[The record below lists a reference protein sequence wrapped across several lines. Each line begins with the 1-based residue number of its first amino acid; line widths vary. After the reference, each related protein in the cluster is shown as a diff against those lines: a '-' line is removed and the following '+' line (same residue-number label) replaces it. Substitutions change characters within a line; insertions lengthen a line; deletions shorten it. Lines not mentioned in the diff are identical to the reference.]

1 MNRAIALLAAVS
13 ALTLTNAHLANAA
26 DFKGAVVYGLGG
38 KFDKSFN
45 EGIATG
51 VKRFKAETKQ
61 TVAEFEISTEAQRT
75 QAIDRAIRGGASEV
89 IVAGFDM
96 AAAIT
101 EAAKKY
107 PDRKFTII
115 DTVVDA
121 PNVRSVIFREE
132 QGSFLVG
139 AIAALTSKTGT
150 VGFVGGMDV
159 PAIRRFACGYEQGA
173 KYAKPDTKVL
183 VNMTG
188 TTFAAFRD
196 PTRASSLAHSQ
207 FDLGADVVYAA
218 AGGSSLGVYQAAA
231 DARKFAIAVDSNQ
244 NFLHPGTMLTSM
256 VKRVD
261 EAAYRALDEELK
273 GTWKAGTVVYGLN
286 EDGVSWALDQYNGSL
301 VSQDV
306 RGEANALRT
315 KIISGDIKVHDYV
328 TTMSCEP
335 AK

>member
-1 MNRAIALLAAVS
+1 MNWNIALLAGT
-13 ALTLTNAHLANAA
+13 ALFTFMSVQGATAEP
-26 DFKGAVVYGLGG
+26 FKGAVVYGLGG

-51 VKRFKAETKQ
+51 VKRFKTEKKEE
-61 TVAEFEISTEAQRT
+61 VIEFEISTEAQRP
-75 QAIDRAIRGGASEV
+75 QAIERALRAGAQEV

-96 AAAIT
+96 AGAIAD
-101 EAAKKY
+101 AAKKY

-139 AIAALTSKTGT
+139 AIAGLTSKSGT

-159 PAIRRFACGYEQGA
+159 PAIRRFACGYEQGV
-173 KYAKPDTKVL
+173 KYVRKDAKVL

-196 PTRASSLAHSQ
+196 PTRASALAHSQ
-207 FDLGADVVYAA
+207 FDTGADIVYAA
-218 AGGSSLGVYQAAA
+218 AGGSSLGVYQAAQ
-231 DARKFAIAVDSNQ
+231 DAHKLAIAVDSNQ
-244 NFLHPGTMLTSM
+244 NFLHPGTILTSM

-261 EAAYRALDEELK
+261 EAAYRALNDELQ
-273 GTWKAGTVVYGLN
+273 GSWTAGTVVYGLN
-286 EDGVSWALDQYNGSL
+286 EDGVSWALDQYNDAL
-301 VSQDV
+301 VPQGV
-306 RGEANALRT
+306 RDQVVALRQ

-328 TTMSCEP
+328 TTMSCDI